1 MVATLEKDRT
11 FCVCV
16 YVPFQLIQSKRR
28 KTGKPEHKRHVSMY
42 ILDRTGGGCA
52 CDPIK
57 NQTLRDSRLSLV
69 KVLDDGLHIDCITRS
84 HIPNNNNK
92 TNPPPPFLLLWTIP
106 KMTSIR
112 LSFLFNK
119 QNQPLLKLSRT
130 KPKKSSCNA
139 RYTHVKTWLLFLA
152 TMKKNDNKTEELK
165 GRPTRP
171 GD

>member
-1 MVATLEKDRT
+1 LSPWPFHHTPPLTLQNEHLLRLHLEMVATLEKDRT

-42 ILDRTGGGCA
+42 ILDRTGG
-52 CDPIK
+52 DPIK

-84 HIPNNNNK
+84 HIPNNNK
-92 TNPPPPFLLLWTIP
+92 TNPP
-106 KMTSIR
+106 S
-112 LSFLFNK
+112 SFFVVVNHP
-119 QNQPLLKLSRT
+119 QNDVNSSFLLKLSRT

-139 RYTHVKTWLLFLA
+139 RYTHVKT
-152 TMKKNDNKTEELK
+152 
-165 GRPTRP
+165 
-171 GD
+171 